1 MSESEVKTTTEVENE
16 NDPIYYKPSWLS
28 LIATI
33 ASWSSWLVFAVYILD
48 TIVQG
53 ISIQSQLSGQGLVF
67 SEMLSDPNF
76 LSYIFTNLLLPFFTG
91 IVYFLVLQGVSIGL
105 NVVLE
110 MDFNLR
116 EK

>member
-1 MSESEVKTTTEVENE
+1 MSESEIKTTTEEDTD
-16 NDPIYYKPSWLS
+16 NDPVYYKPSWLS
-28 LIATI
+28 LIATL
-33 ASWSSWLVFAVYILD
+33 ASWSSWLVFAVFIMN
-48 TIVQG
+48 TIIQSVW
-53 ISIQSQLSGQGLVF
+53 IQSQISGQGLVF

-91 IVYFLVLQGVSIGL
+91 IVFFLVLQGVSIGL

-110 MDFNLR
+110 IDFNMR

>member
-1 MSESEVKTTTEVENE
+1 MSETEVQTTTEEDTD
-16 NDPIYYKPSWLS
+16 NDPIYYKPGWLS
-28 LIATI
+28 LIASI
-33 ASWSSWLVFAVYILD
+33 ASWSSWLVFAVYIIN

-53 ISIQSQLSGQGLVF
+53 VWIQSQISGQGLVL
-67 SEMLSDPNF
+67 SEMFSDPSF

-91 IVYFLVLQGVSIGL
+91 IVYFLVLQGVSVGL

-110 MDFNLR
+110 MDFNMR